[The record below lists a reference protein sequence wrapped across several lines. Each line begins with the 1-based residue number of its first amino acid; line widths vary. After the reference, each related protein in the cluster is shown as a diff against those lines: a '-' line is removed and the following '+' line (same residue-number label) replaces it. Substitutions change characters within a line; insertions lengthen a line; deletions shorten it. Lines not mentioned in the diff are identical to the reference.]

1 LGVRQVSNAS
11 TIITIPSSW
20 QTSII
25 SGEGGLCEV
34 RKEFTPMLFMIFICR
49 TIASRLTA
57 APSAP
62 RSWCRSTPRSLVGS
76 PFTNIPSTG
85 SIVTQRTPNRFSTA
99 STGRRPAARRVSSV

>member
-1 LGVRQVSNAS
+1 MRQVSKAS

-34 RKEFTPMLFMIFICR
+34 LNALTPMLFMIFIWR
-49 TIASRLTA
+49 MSASLLTA

-62 RSWCRSTPRSLVGS
+62 SSWCRSTP
-76 PFTNIPSTG
+76 
-85 SIVTQRTPNRFSTA
+85 
-99 STGRRPAARRVSSV
+99 

>member
-1 LGVRQVSNAS
+1 MCQVSKAS

-34 RKEFTPMLFMIFICR
+34 LNALTPMLFMIFIWR
-49 TIASRLTA
+49 MSASLLTA

-62 RSWCRSTPRSLVGS
+62 SSWCRSTP
-76 PFTNIPSTG
+76 
-85 SIVTQRTPNRFSTA
+85 
-99 STGRRPAARRVSSV
+99 